1 MSIDR
6 IKRVNELLKRV
17 LTQGMYDLI
26 GSDELDH
33 AAVTIRTVEV
43 TRDLHQAKVG
53 VSILGHETD
62 RNKLLS
68 VMKRHRREMQS
79 YINRE
84 MTLRFTPRLNF
95 VLDDSVERG
104 DRVLDLLHKM
114 EVDDQPVA
122 DQEDSQ

>member
-122 DQEDSQ
+122 DQEESQ